1 MCGFGPD
8 EGAGSVVPAVDE
20 GPDLG
25 GQVLYRGEGS
35 PVDGLLLDDGEPD
48 LDQVQ
53 PRTGRRRE
61 VEMDTWIRGKPV
73 ADFDRLV
80 GCVVIHDQMQFL
92 VGVGLRNVF
101 EEPQKLLAAV
111 PRLGDSGDLAG
122 GDLQRC
128 EQRRRAVTDVIMG
141 ATLGKARFHR

>member
-8 EGAGSVVPAVDE
+8 EGAESVVPAVDE

-25 GQVLYRGEGS
+25 GEVFDGGEGS

-48 LDQVQ
+48 LDEVQ
-53 PRTGRRRE
+53 PRTGCRRE
-61 VEMDTWIRGKPV
+61 VDMDTWIRGKPV

-80 GCVVIHDQMQFL
+80 GCIVIHDQMQFL
-92 VGVGLRNVF
+92 VGLGPRNVF
-101 EEPQKLLAAV
+101 EEPQKLLPAV
-111 PRLGDSGDLAG
+111 PRPGDSGDLAG

-128 EQRRRAVTDVIMG
+128 EQRRRAVTYVVMG
-141 ATLGKARFHR
+141 AMLGAARFHG